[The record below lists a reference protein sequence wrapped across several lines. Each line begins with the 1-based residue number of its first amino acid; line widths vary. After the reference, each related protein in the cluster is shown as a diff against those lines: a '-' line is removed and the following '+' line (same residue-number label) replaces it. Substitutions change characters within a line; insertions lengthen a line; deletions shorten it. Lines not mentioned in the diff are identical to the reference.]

1 MIPRFYD
8 VEFGEGHHRRGG
20 RAQRSSFEGLRSQIG
35 VVFQETFLFSTSIR
49 ENIAFARRD
58 ATMEEIVAAAKM
70 AQAHDFIEELPD
82 GYETLVG
89 ERGLGL
95 SGGQKQRIAIA
106 RAILADPRIVILDDA
121 TASVDMETEHEIQ
134 EALKTLMKGR
144 TTFIIAHRI
153 SSVKDA
159 DQIIVLD
166 RGPIVERGTH
176 EELLAARRALPA
188 HLRRAVQGYSGV
200 KERLDGQTPR
210 TARRAESDVARSG
223 PGGAGS

>member
-1 MIPRFYD
+1 
-8 VEFGEGHHRRGG
+8 
-20 RAQRSSFEGLRSQIG
+20 
-35 VVFQETFLFSTSIR
+35 
-49 ENIAFARRD
+49 
-58 ATMEEIVAAAKM
+58 MEEIVAAAKM
-70 AQAHDFIEELPD
+70 AQAHDFISELPD

-134 EALKTLMKGR
+134 EALKALMQGR

-159 DQIIVLD
+159 DLIIVLD
-166 RGPIVERGTH
+166 RGPRSSNKAPTRSSSPLGGHV
-176 EELLAARRALPA
+176 PA
-188 HLRRAVQGYSGV
+188 HLRRAV
-200 KERLDGQTPR
+200 
-210 TARRAESDVARSG
+210 
-223 PGGAGS
+223 